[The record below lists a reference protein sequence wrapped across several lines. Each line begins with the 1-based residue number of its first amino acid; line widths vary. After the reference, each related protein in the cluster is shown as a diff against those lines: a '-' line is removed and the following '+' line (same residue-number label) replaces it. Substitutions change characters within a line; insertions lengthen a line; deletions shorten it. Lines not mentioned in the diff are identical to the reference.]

1 MCVGCGVGTGVGYGV
16 GANTGADDGSPGSG
30 VGYGVGRGVGCGVG
44 GVLGAPTLP
53 AYLMFAKYVP
63 PSMYVTPR
71 PSGATLDP
79 AVLVVVTVTES
90 PSAFVT
96 VAEISL
102 DVHSMSTEFHASQDI
117 SMYSVVSVVLED
129 VVYQLSHEE

>member
-1 MCVGCGVGTGVGYGV
+1 M
-16 GANTGADDGSPGSG
+16 
-30 VGYGVGRGVGCGVG
+30 
-44 GVLGAPTLP
+44 P

-71 PSGATLDP
+71 PSGATPAGLAVD

-117 SMYSVVSVVLED
+117 SMYSELSVVLVD
-129 VVYQLSHEE
+129 VVVYQLAHKE